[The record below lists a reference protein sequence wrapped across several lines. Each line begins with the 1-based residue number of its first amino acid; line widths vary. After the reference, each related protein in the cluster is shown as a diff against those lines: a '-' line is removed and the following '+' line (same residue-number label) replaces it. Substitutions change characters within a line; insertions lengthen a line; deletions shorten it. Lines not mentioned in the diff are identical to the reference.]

1 MKSLALILG
10 NVRYFAPSW
19 VFVSLNVWFGTWA
32 IYIPY
37 VQDKLGIDKAELG
50 VAIFCLSLG
59 VFTVFP
65 FASRIINR
73 IGVGRSTEIG
83 VYLCSV
89 FALFPL
95 IAPGYWSLCISLF
108 LLGLGNG
115 FTDIAM
121 NTLVSE
127 IEIKDKKHI
136 MSAAHGFFS
145 LGGVLVG
152 LGSFLVPKID
162 NPPLHM
168 GISVVIV
175 LVINLFLFKHY
186 RQIKAPPI
194 EKNGWD
200 WNLLKPL
207 FLLSLIAFVAMGS
220 EGAIIDWSSLYL
232 KEVTLAR
239 AGLIG
244 SGFLAF
250 SVAMTLGRFLGD
262 GISQRMGSYRLLAL
276 GAVIAILGFA
286 LVLSGVT
293 LWALIGFALTGLG
306 YSVMVPELFRTG
318 GKVPGVDS
326 AQGISFIAGSGYTG
340 FMLGPVLLGFIAE
353 FYSLNATFATLLGI
367 TALILLLSLRMQA
380 TKK

>member
-115 FTDIAM
+115 FTDIAL
-121 NTLVSE
+121 NTLASE
-127 IEIKDKKHI
+127 IEFKDIKHI
-136 MSAAHGFFS
+136 ISAAHGYFS
-145 LGGVLVG
+145 IEDVLDG
-152 LGSFLVPKID
+152 LVCG
-162 NPPLHM
+162 
-168 GISVVIV
+168 
-175 LVINLFLFKHY
+175 
-186 RQIKAPPI
+186 
-194 EKNGWD
+194 
-200 WNLLKPL
+200 
-207 FLLSLIAFVAMGS
+207 
-220 EGAIIDWSSLYL
+220 
-232 KEVTLAR
+232 LA
-239 AGLIG
+239 A
-244 SGFLAF
+244 
-250 SVAMTLGRFLGD
+250 
-262 GISQRMGSYRLLAL
+262 
-276 GAVIAILGFA
+276 
-286 LVLSGVT
+286 
-293 LWALIGFALTGLG
+293 
-306 YSVMVPELFRTG
+306 
-318 GKVPGVDS
+318 
-326 AQGISFIAGSGYTG
+326 
-340 FMLGPVLLGFIAE
+340 
-353 FYSLNATFATLLGI
+353 
-367 TALILLLSLRMQA
+367 
-380 TKK
+380 

>member
-1 MKSLALILG
+1 MNSLLLILR
-10 NVRYFAPSW
+10 NKRYFAPAW

-37 VQDKLGIDKAELG
+37 VQEKLAIDKSELGI
-50 VAIFCLSLG
+50 AIFFLSLG

-73 IGVGRSTEIG
+73 LGVGKSTEFG
-83 VYLCSV
+83 VYFCSL

-95 IAPGYWSLCISLF
+95 VAPNYLTLCASLF
-108 LLGLGNG
+108 LLGVGNG

-127 IEIKDKKHI
+127 IELKDKKNF

-152 LGSFLVPKID
+152 LGSFAAPTLD

-168 GISVVIV
+168 AVSVVII
-175 LVINLFLFKHY
+175 LVINLLLFRHY
-186 RQIKAPPI
+186 RHIKAAPI
-194 EKNGWD
+194 ERKGWD

-207 FLLSLIAFVAMGS
+207 FLLSFVAFVAMSS

-232 KEVTLAR
+232 KEVTLAP

-250 SVAMTLGRFLGD
+250 SVAMTFGRFLGD
-262 GISQRMGSYRLLAL
+262 AISQRLGSYRLLAL
-276 GAVIAILGFA
+276 GALIAIVGFGF
-286 LVLSGVT
+286 VLIGAT
-293 LWALIGFALTGLG
+293 IWALIGFALTGLG
-306 YSVMVPELFRTG
+306 FSVMVPELFRIG

-340 FMLGPVLLGFIAE
+340 FMLGPVLLGFVAE
-353 FYSLNATFATLLGI
+353 AFSLKMTFSSLLAVA
-367 TALILLLSLRMQA
+367 ALIFLLSLWMQA
-380 TKK
+380 SRK

>member
-1 MKSLALILG
+1 M
-10 NVRYFAPSW
+10 
-19 VFVSLNVWFGTWA
+19 
-32 IYIPY
+32 
-37 VQDKLGIDKAELG
+37 
-50 VAIFCLSLG
+50 
-59 VFTVFP
+59 
-65 FASRIINR
+65 
-73 IGVGRSTEIG
+73 
-83 VYLCSV
+83 
-89 FALFPL
+89 
-95 IAPGYWSLCISLF
+95 
-108 LLGLGNG
+108 
-115 FTDIAM
+115 
-121 NTLVSE
+121 
-127 IEIKDKKHI
+127 
-136 MSAAHGFFS
+136 
-145 LGGVLVG
+145 
-152 LGSFLVPKID
+152 
-162 NPPLHM
+162 
-168 GISVVIV
+168 
-175 LVINLFLFKHY
+175 
-186 RQIKAPPI
+186 
-194 EKNGWD
+194 
-200 WNLLKPL
+200 

-306 YSVMVPELFRTG
+306 YSVMVPELFRIG

>member
-1 MKSLALILG
+1 
-10 NVRYFAPSW
+10 
-19 VFVSLNVWFGTWA
+19 VWFGTWA

-306 YSVMVPELFRTG
+306 YSVMVPELFRIG